1 MVDEPAPARL
11 ASLDAIH
18 NNPYWGGGLL
28 CLSWPPES
36 VLRVEDSPVEVSA
49 MNTWENLI
57 ADTPAF
63 GGWYS
68 DGDKLVFTQFFPNN
82 MKGLPNFTDL
92 LISWARSRVASAKE
106 LGDI

>member
-1 MVDEPAPARL
+1 
-11 ASLDAIH
+11 
-18 NNPYWGGGLL
+18 
-28 CLSWPPES
+28 
-36 VLRVEDSPVEVSA
+36 

-57 ADTPAF
+57 ADTPTF

-106 LGDI
+106 LGDIVHKSDERARLLEEIKRHHPEATDQELIEHLEEWGE